1 MAPVLA
7 QRAASEGPRWTRAVE
22 TNQATLWRGERSE
35 IGRMGR
41 KGQEP
46 FLLAENEYSEGAPSM
61 RAGVTASP
69 LEFLLGQLTPST
81 ERRSL
86 LLTLEPTAS

>member
-1 MAPVLA
+1 
-7 QRAASEGPRWTRAVE
+7 
-22 TNQATLWRGERSE
+22 
-35 IGRMGR
+35 MGR

-46 FLLAENEYSEGAPSM
+46 FLLAENEYSEGVPSM
-61 RAGVTASP
+61 RAVVTASP